1 MTEYTIASE
10 TELSDPVAADYIHVY
25 DASAAATKKLSLA
38 AVGSVGAGVVDTTA
52 TTLTI
57 TAASHAGKSVTISS
71 TAPIAVTLPQATG
84 TGNRYRFHI
93 RVVATATSH
102 TIKVAN
108 ATDVM
113 AGVVHVS
120 TTATTTNV
128 AAIVAAF
135 HTTDTSDTI
144 SINGTTLGG
153 LKDDWF
159 EIVDIKTGF
168 FQVYGI
174 TKATG
179 TYATPFSAAVP

>member
-1 MTEYTIASE
+1 MSEYTITNESAVTPVS
-10 TELSDPVAADYIHVY
+10 SDEVHIY
-25 DASAAATKKLSLA
+25 DVSAGATGKVTLGNLL
-38 AVGSVGAGVVDTTA
+38 GGLGGVVDTTA
-52 TTLTI
+52 TSLVV
-57 TAASHAGKSVTISS
+57 TAASHANKTITVSS
-71 TAPIAVTLPQATG
+71 TAPIAITLPQATG
-84 TGNRYRFHI
+84 TGNKYRFNI

-113 AGVVHVS
+113 GGVVHVQTS
-120 TTATTTNV
+120 ATTTDV

-135 HTTDTSDTI
+135 RTSDSSDTI

-153 LKDDWF
+153 AKDDWF

-168 FQVYGI
+168 FQVHGN

-179 TYATPFSAAVP
+179 TYATPFSASV